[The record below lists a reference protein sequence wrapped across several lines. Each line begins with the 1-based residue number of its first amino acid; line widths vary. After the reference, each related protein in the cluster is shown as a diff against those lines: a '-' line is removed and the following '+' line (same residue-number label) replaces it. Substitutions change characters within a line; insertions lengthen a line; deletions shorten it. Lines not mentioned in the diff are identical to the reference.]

1 MPTYEI
7 NEIKEMLKEFEE
19 EFDSECQELDFN

>member
-1 MPTYEI
+1 MSKRELDEI
-7 NEIKEMLKEFEE
+7 EKMFKEFEE